1 MKILLKTQRKALGLK
16 SRELAQLIGV
26 DQALISKF
34 ESGERIP
41 TEAQVKSLERVLKI
55 QDKQLTILWLKEKI
69 LQELNYHPNAS
80 DAIQLVREEIE
91 AYSKQSTINL
101 AQDINDLLEE
111 IDALK

>member
-1 MKILLKTQRKALGLK
+1 MTKFVKNINVMKTLLKTQRKALGLK

-91 AYSKQSTINL
+91 LYSKQSTITL
-101 AQDINDLLEE
+101 SQI
-111 IDALK
+111 

>member
-1 MKILLKTQRKALGLK
+1 MKTLLKTQRKALGLK

-41 TEAQVKSLERVLKI
+41 TEIQVKSLESVLKI

-69 LQELNYHPNAS
+69 LLELNYHPNAS
-80 DAIQLVREEIE
+80 DAIQLVRE
-91 AYSKQSTINL
+91 QT
-101 AQDINDLLEE
+101 
-111 IDALK
+111 